1 MATGEKT
8 LVVSERGQITLPANI
23 RKRLGLKPGGMVTLE
38 ERRGELVLKPAA
50 IVELQIYSEEDVA
63 RWNEED
69 ELSTSERRRLSEK
82 LRKKKR

>member
-1 MATGEKT
+1 MATEKM

-69 ELSTSERRRLSEK
+69 EISTSERRRLSEK

>member
-1 MATGEKT
+1 MATREKT
-8 LVVSERGQITLPANI
+8 LVVSERGQITLPAGI
-23 RKRLGLKPGGMVTLE
+23 RKRFGLRPGGMVTLE

-50 IVELQIYSEEDVA
+50 IVELQIYSEEEVV

-69 ELSTSERRRLSEK
+69 ELSASERRRLSEK

>member
-8 LVVSERGQITLPANI
+8 LVVSERGQITLPADI
-23 RKRLGLKPGGMVTLE
+23 RKRFGLRSGGMVTLE

-69 ELSTSERRRLSEK
+69 ELGSSERRRLSEK

>member
-1 MATGEKT
+1 MATREKA
-8 LVVSERGQITLPANI
+8 LVVSERGQITLPADI

-50 IVELQIYSEEDVA
+50 IVELQIYSEEEVA

-69 ELSTSERRRLSEK
+69 ELSASERRRLSEK
-82 LRKKKR
+82 IRTKKR